1 MGVAARAERARL
13 IAERLEGLPDL
24 HRKVIAL
31 YHYEGLQLREVAE
44 AAGLCESRIRQ
55 IHAQAMLA
63 IRSHLKARENLPSK
77 G

>member
-1 MGVAARAERARL
+1 MGVAARVERARL
-13 IAERLEGLPDL
+13 IAERLERLPDL

-31 YHYEGLQLREVAE
+31 HHYEDLRLREIAE

-55 IHAQAMLA
+55 IHAQAILA
-63 IRSHLKARENLPSK
+63 IGSHLAACEDLAPK